1 MGEDVINVTGHESP
15 LPAGPGAGPTSPRGG
30 EARVAELVR
39 SRLNGLS
46 PAERKLAR
54 VLLASY
60 PIAGLESVARFAE
73 RAQVSPPTVTRFIT
87 KLGFSGYPEFQETL
101 RHEVQARL
109 SSPLTRY
116 RDDQPERGTD
126 SVLSDALE
134 VAADN
139 LKATVD
145 VLSHRDVNEAV
156 EIIGDVRRRV
166 MVLGGR
172 VSAPL
177 ARYLA
182 AQLHLLR
189 PGIGLVDS
197 ERSAPAQQL
206 IDMRKNDVLIVFD
219 YRRYQSDTIES
230 ARVASAQGCNVI
242 LFTDPWLSPA
252 SAFARQVIV
261 TSVDMVGPFDS
272 LVAAMA
278 LVEGVVAA
286 VLSRLG
292 PRAQSRMQSLERLRA
307 GDVLADADQPSG

>member
-1 MGEDVINVTGHESP
+1 MGEDVTNV
-15 LPAGPGAGPTSPRGG
+15 PGRTM
-30 EARVAELVR
+30 RVAELVR
-39 SRLNGLS
+39 QRLNGLS

-73 RAQVSPPTVTRFIT
+73 RAHVSPPTVTRFIT
-87 KLGFSGYPEFQETL
+87 KLGFRGYPEFQETL
-101 RHEVQARL
+101 RHEVQAQL

-116 RDDQPERGTD
+116 RNDEPARGTD
-126 SVLSDALE
+126 SVLSDTLV
-134 VAADN
+134 VASNN
-139 LKATVD
+139 LKATHD

-156 EIIGDVRRRV
+156 EIMADVRRRV

-206 IDMRKNDVLIVFD
+206 IDMRKGDVLVVFD

-230 ARVASAQGCNVI
+230 ARVAAAQGCNVI

-252 SAFARQVIV
+252 SGFARQVIV
-261 TSVDMVGPFDS
+261 TSVDTVGPFDS
-272 LVAAMA
+272 LVSPMA
-278 LVEGVVAA
+278 VVEGVVAA

-307 GDVLADADQPSG
+307 GDVLADSDQPSG

>member
-1 MGEDVINVTGHESP
+1 MGEDVINVTGHD
-15 LPAGPGAGPTSPRGG
+15 T
-30 EARVAELVR
+30 RVGELVR
-39 SRLNGLS
+39 QRLNDLS

-116 RDDQPERGTD
+116 RDDQPERGTE

-134 VAADN
+134 VAAEN
-139 LKATVD
+139 LRATVD

-206 IDMRKNDVLIVFD
+206 IDMRKGDVLVVFD

-230 ARVASAQGCNVI
+230 ARVAAAQGCNVI

-261 TSVDMVGPFDS
+261 TNVDMVGPFDS
-272 LVAAMA
+272 LVGAMA
-278 LVEGVVAA
+278 VVEGVVAA

>member
-1 MGEDVINVTGHESP
+1 MGEDVINVTGHE
-15 LPAGPGAGPTSPRGG
+15 T
-30 EARVAELVR
+30 RVGELVR
-39 SRLNGLS
+39 QRLNDLS

-116 RDDQPERGTD
+116 RDDQPERGTE

-134 VAADN
+134 VAAEN
-139 LKATVD
+139 LRATVD

-206 IDMRKNDVLIVFD
+206 IDMRKGDVLVVFD

-230 ARVASAQGCNVI
+230 AKVAAAQGCNVI

-261 TSVDMVGPFDS
+261 TNVDMVGPFDS
-272 LVAAMA
+272 LVGAMA
-278 LVEGVVAA
+278 VVEGVVAA

>member
-1 MGEDVINVTGHESP
+1 MGEDVTNVPGHE
-15 LPAGPGAGPTSPRGG
+15 L
-30 EARVAELVR
+30 RVAELVR
-39 SRLNGLS
+39 QRLNSLS

-60 PIAGLESVARFAE
+60 PIAGLESVARLAE

-126 SVLSDALE
+126 SVLSDALD

-206 IDMRKNDVLIVFD
+206 IDMRRGDVLVVFD
-219 YRRYQSDTIES
+219 YRRYQSDTIEC
-230 ARVASAQGCNVI
+230 ARVAAAQGCNVI

-252 SAFARQVIV
+252 SGFARQVIV

-272 LVAAMA
+272 LVGAMA
-278 LVEGVVAA
+278 VVEGVVAA
-286 VLSRLG
+286 VLGRLG

>member
-1 MGEDVINVTGHESP
+1 MDRDVTNVTTLES
-15 LPAGPGAGPTSPRGG
+15 
-30 EARVAELVR
+30 RVGELVR
-39 SRLNGLS
+39 QRLNDLS

-73 RAQVSPPTVTRFIT
+73 RAHVSPPTVTRFIT
-87 KLGFSGYPEFQETL
+87 KLGFRGYPEFQETL

-116 RDDQPERGTD
+116 RDDQPARGTD
-126 SVLSDALE
+126 SMLSDALQISSN
-134 VAADN
+134 N
-139 LKATVD
+139 LKATMD
-145 VLSHRDVNEAV
+145 VLSHRDVAEAV
-156 EIIGDVRRRV
+156 ELMADVRRRV

-189 PGIGLVDS
+189 PGIGLVDT
-197 ERSAPAQQL
+197 ERSGPAQQL
-206 IDMRKNDVLIVFD
+206 IDMRRGDVLVVFD
-219 YRRYQSDTIES
+219 YRRYQADTIDS
-230 ARVASAQGCNVI
+230 ARLASAQGCNVI

-252 SAFARQVIV
+252 SGFARQVIV
-261 TSVDMVGPFDS
+261 ASVDTIGPFDS
-272 LVAAMA
+272 LVGAMA
-278 LVEGVVAA
+278 VVEGVVAA

-292 PRAQSRMQSLERLRA
+292 PRAHARMQSLERLRA
-307 GDVLADADQPSG
+307 RDVLAVADQPAE

>member
-1 MGEDVINVTGHESP
+1 MGEDVINVTGHE
-15 LPAGPGAGPTSPRGG
+15 T
-30 EARVAELVR
+30 RVAELVR
-39 SRLNGLS
+39 SCLNGLS

-116 RDDQPERGTD
+116 RDDQAERGTE
-126 SVLSDALE
+126 SVLSDALD

-156 EIIGDVRRRV
+156 EIVGDVRRRV

-206 IDMRKNDVLIVFD
+206 IDMRKGDVLIVFD

-230 ARVASAQGCNVI
+230 ARVAAAQGCNVI

-272 LVAAMA
+272 LVGAMA
-278 LVEGVVAA
+278 VVEGIVAA

-307 GDVLADADQPSG
+307 GDVLADTDQPSG